1 MNDCLALHKKTI
13 VGELLITREN
23 RTRDGDSCL
32 PIEGRSWITS
42 LHRNRGDAPLLA
54 PVTRAGEMKGNM
66 STPKLCRRKLLI
78 GVAAFILGT
87 VSFSSPAPAQE
98 VLKIGVLGVMS
109 GSAASWGLVNKYCA
123 ETSAQLYNEQGG
135 FEIGGKKYKIE
146 IVPIDDKND
155 PKLAV
160 SGAERLT
167 KQDGIHYIIGPNVDT
182 TAASV
187 QPVAEASG
195 AIYFPYAFQKTLYSP
210 PHGNAILGMIAS
222 YQAGPIIYKYLIDKK
237 GVKSVSFVAR
247 NESDPLNQRDEGV
260 QAAKKLGLEIKSSDD
275 TYEPGTTDFFPV
287 MSRVVNKG
295 ADLIVLSG
303 VAPADAPLLI
313 KSAREL
319 GFKGTLETE
328 TAQDIKILNEVAGGA
343 ADGFICVGGASTPE
357 IRSEQMEKFADRY
370 KKVAGE
376 WNDEAGT
383 KVYALEIILATLKKA
398 GPEAINNVDLFK
410 KAIADFS
417 IKNPF
422 LKEDKELKYVG
433 TAYFSQPRQ
442 IGVPMV
448 VNQVS
453 DGKFQTLFV
462 GSVE

>member
-1 MNDCLALHKKTI
+1 
-13 VGELLITREN
+13 V
-23 RTRDGDSCL
+23 
-32 PIEGRSWITS
+32 
-42 LHRNRGDAPLLA
+42 APPPGA
-54 PVTRAGEMKGNM
+54 VTRAGKREDYM
-66 STPKLCRRKLLI
+66 STRHLRRRNFLI
-78 GVAAFILGT
+78 GIAVFVLGT
-87 VSFSSPAPAQE
+87 GSFGGFVHAQE

-187 QPVAEASG
+187 QPVAEAAG

-210 PHGNAILGMIAS
+210 PHGNAVLGMIAS
-222 YQAGPIIYKYLIDKK
+222 YQAGPIIYKYLMDKK

-287 MSRVVNKG
+287 MSRVVPKG

-319 GFKGTLETE
+319 DFKGTLATE
-328 TAQDIKILNEVAGGA
+328 TAQDIKILNEVAGAA

-357 IRSEQMEKFADRY
+357 IRSDEMEKFADRY

-383 KVYALEIILATLKKA
+383 KVYALEIILETLKKA
-398 GPEAINNVDLFK
+398 GPEAINNVELFK
-410 KAIADFS
+410 KVMPDFTM
-417 IKNPF
+417 KNPF
-422 LKEDKELKYVG
+422 LKEDKQLRYVG
-433 TAYFSQPRQ
+433 SVYFSQPRQ

-448 VNQVS
+448 VNEVS
-453 DGKFQTLFV
+453 GGKFQTLFI